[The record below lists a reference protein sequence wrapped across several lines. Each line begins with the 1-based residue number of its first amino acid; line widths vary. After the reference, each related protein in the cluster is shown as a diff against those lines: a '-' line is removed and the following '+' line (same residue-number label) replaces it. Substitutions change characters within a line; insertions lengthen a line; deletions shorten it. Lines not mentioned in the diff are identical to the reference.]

1 MLTLL
6 LFLAFLVPTAAIAES
21 PLDWTALEVTA
32 EDEEEIPERP
42 EADKGRLTG
51 FLGKMHSDLMAYK
64 AEKNRRV
71 LAVANKET
79 VFSALEEVIADAYP
93 GGVNALLESQEKSE
107 EDLYRL
113 IKTLPSYAY
122 QYVGPFLH
130 ELPYMSERILNMPGI
145 KETKGKFPTRIA
157 PQMQAYAKKYGK
169 YMSKHLYIYL
179 MPEAWATEDR
189 EPESFKGYTKVVT
202 LGDNAKP
209 SDLFILNQASLV
221 SRYGMPSPDDYRTGK
236 ALQKNVRPQT
246 PANKVTAKSPLT
258 EGDVEASLASFAEI
272 SQVFGSNRFD
282 AFHTAIRDLSLT
294 DNNLMEELRNPMQTL
309 ADKIKRLPEAE
320 KFSRIVAK
328 HGFTL
333 NSWALTADK
342 IIKARRV
349 ATMTPATAL
358 SVGEWRKMK
367 KMPREFQTLS
377 PQDRQTAWDSIKL
390 YVDLYTSTEQN
401 VLAVRNY
408 GDNIRK
414 EFATRD
420 MTVLEAPVYGIY

>member
-71 LAVANKET
+71 PAVANKET

-93 GGVNALLESQEKSE
+93 GGVNALIESQEKSE

-258 EGDVEASLASFAEI
+258 EGDVEASLAS
-272 SQVFGSNRFD
+272 
-282 AFHTAIRDLSLT
+282 
-294 DNNLMEELRNPMQTL
+294 
-309 ADKIKRLPEAE
+309 
-320 KFSRIVAK
+320 
-328 HGFTL
+328 
-333 NSWALTADK
+333 
-342 IIKARRV
+342 ARV
-349 ATMTPATAL
+349 
-358 SVGEWRKMK
+358 SV
-367 KMPREFQTLS
+367 Q
-377 PQDRQTAWDSIKL
+377 
-390 YVDLYTSTEQN
+390 
-401 VLAVRNY
+401 
-408 GDNIRK
+408 
-414 EFATRD
+414 
-420 MTVLEAPVYGIY
+420 TVLTRSTRRFAICR